1 MHEWRCRL
9 GKWMTSAHPLGGI
22 DGLIIVG
29 HAESRWM
36 SDAILSLYTTV
47 QTTVSRPRDDNGIND
62 ARRISVRVRQLFF
75 FLWRI
80 NDNEL

>member
-1 MHEWRCRL
+1 MHGWRCHL

-36 SDAILSLYTTV
+36 SDKILPLIRLYKQLYPRHETT
-47 QTTVSRPRDDNGIND
+47 TMSMMHEEN
-62 ARRISVRVRQLFF
+62 LY
-75 FLWRI
+75 
-80 NDNEL
+80 E